1 MLKNLGVR
9 SVCALPLTAVHR
21 RLGGLTVGSTETN
34 AYNREEVSFL
44 SLVANQ
50 VALAVDDSLNF
61 DASQQAKEA
70 LRASEERLRLIVDNI
85 PGLVGTRAA
94 TGEPEF
100 VNRQMLEFFGQSLEQ
115 LPDWSS
121 LIHSDDRERVVNL
134 WRRSVETGQPYD
146 VEHRARRADGVFRW
160 LHARGQTL
168 RDVEGSYASER
179 SHQPLGNPNINHD

>member
-1 MLKNLGVR
+1 MSETVQK
-9 SVCALPLTAVHR
+9 ALDTMVN
-21 RLGGLTVGSTETN
+21 GEQ
-34 AYNREEVSFL
+34 SFR
-44 SLVANQ
+44 Q
-50 VALAVDDSLNF
+50 
-61 DASQQAKEA
+61 
-70 LRASEERLRLIVDNI
+70 IVDNI
-85 PGLVGTRAA
+85 PGLVGIRAA

-115 LPDWSS
+115 MPDWTS

-168 RDVEGSYASER
+168 RDAEGRIVRWYIMLTDVDDRKHGEEALRASELNFR
-179 SHQPLGNPNINHD
+179 LIVDTVPGLVCTMNAAGEVQLLN